1 MSGEEIQVG
10 VRLTG
15 DSTSLVAATQEAKT
29 SEENLNA
36 SVKSLTDTSRNW
48 QEVVAR
54 QNAQM
59 AETTALM
66 DAERDRAWALA
77 NGYKE
82 VNGMM
87 VKYAEEAVASG
98 AASGAAAHG
107 MSTVARELMVIGREA
122 TAGRLSRI
130 PGSFM
135 VLSSAATGLL
145 GPIAMVAAGISGAA
159 LIWDEYANSA
169 EKASQKAAKAAGKS
183 TEEIE
188 ADLKGQITLLE
199 ARNRLAALGMTTL
212 ADDQASKLDQLHQTI
227 VKDAAL
233 IADLRRSGAQEGIA
247 GSVLGELE
255 TEYEAATGAYNKLS
269 GLIGTRGELT
279 KSLKDQ
285 QDALRKSEQSYRH
298 LIQAAQSL
306 DNELVSSEQTAFERR
321 ENNFQQMDAKLLAL
335 GSSGYAM
342 RKKLEADHDAWVDAE
357 QKKQSDKEFARHN
370 LELQRE
376 QAYFDRLA
384 AMKNQE
390 VSGDA
395 NRAQLQEQRALI
407 DWNKRHELAKQRQD
421 YSLQEE
427 RAYQQAKAD
436 IITYYRDQELA
447 QVPVVG
453 AMMKAFNDANHK
465 EELDSTLGYLTQL
478 SALNAGHSRSMFE
491 LNKRAAEA
499 QAVVHTYSAAVKAYD
514 EAGGGWW
521 GIPVALATIAYGMEQ
536 VAAID
541 KTQFG
546 GGGANTGGGGVPSM
560 ATSPGLP
567 VAIQGSAPLTSA
579 QTQAPAQQTAPTTHL
594 SLTLVGVD
602 PNSSAPQFT
611 YDQVV
616 NQILPLLGK
625 ANGNGAVD
633 MQVSFG

>member
-169 EKASQKAAKAAGKS
+169 EKASQKAAKAADKS

-188 ADLKGQITLLE
+188 ADLAKQIKILE
-199 ARNRLAALGMTTL
+199 ARNRLSALGLVGLT
-212 ADDQASKLDQLHQTI
+212 DDQSSKLDQYHQTI

-233 IADLRRSGAQEGIA
+233 IADLRKSGASDVA
-247 GSVLGELE
+247 GSVLSELE
-255 TEYEAATGAYNKLS
+255 TEYAVAVGAYNKLS
-269 GLIGTRGELT
+269 GMVGRGGELT
-279 KSLKDQ
+279 QSLKDH

-407 DWNKRHELAKQRQD
+407 DWNKRHELAKRRQD

-546 GGGANTGGGGVPSM
+546 GGAANTGGGGVPSM

-567 VAIQGSAPLTSA
+567 VAIQGPAPLTSA
-579 QTQAPAQQTAPTTHL
+579 QTQAPAQQATP
-594 SLTLVGVD
+594 SRPVNITLVGVD

-611 YDQVV
+611 YDAVV
-616 NQILPLLGK
+616 NQLIPLLTQAG
-625 ANGNGAVD
+625 ANGVTD
-633 MQVSFG
+633 MKVTFG